1 MFDGGRTEP
10 DDLLDLRLARP
21 DEPVDVSGRV
31 WMTVGDLR
39 WEMTTGVHE
48 RFG

>member
-1 MFDGGRTEP
+1 MFDGDRTEP
-10 DDLLDLRLARP
+10 DDLLDLRLANP
-21 DEPVDVSGRV
+21 NEPVSVYGRV

-39 WEMTTGVHE
+39 GELTTGLHE